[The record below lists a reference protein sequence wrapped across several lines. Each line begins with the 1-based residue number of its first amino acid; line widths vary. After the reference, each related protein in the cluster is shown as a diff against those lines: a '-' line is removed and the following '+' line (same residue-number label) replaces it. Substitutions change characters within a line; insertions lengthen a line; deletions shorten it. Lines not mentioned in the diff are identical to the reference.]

1 MGKLLA
7 IIEAVLER
15 SFILGETKEAQ
26 WVMRCQSKTC
36 GGLHFGAK
44 TERATARSRDCL

>member
-15 SFILGETKEAQ
+15 SFILGETKEAVGDEMPKQ
-26 WVMRCQSKTC
+26 DMW
-36 GGLHFGAK
+36 
-44 TERATARSRDCL
+44 RSSFWGKD